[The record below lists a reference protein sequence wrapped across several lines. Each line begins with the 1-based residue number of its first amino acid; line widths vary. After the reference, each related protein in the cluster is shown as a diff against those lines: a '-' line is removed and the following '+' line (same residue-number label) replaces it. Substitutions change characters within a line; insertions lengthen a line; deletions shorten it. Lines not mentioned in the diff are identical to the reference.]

1 MTLTL
6 TNIPSDV
13 ESALRRRAQEEGRTL
28 DEVVWRLLIE
38 AANVRPVASSDFGD
52 IAGTWISDPDVEAAL
67 ADQDRIDPALW
78 R

>member
-28 DEVVWRLLIE
+28 DEVVLRLLIE
-38 AANVRPVASSDFGD
+38 AADVRPVTPSDFND

-67 ADQDRIDPALW
+67 AAQDRIDPGLW
-78 R
+78 D